1 MACLILCKCKFF
13 CKNMLFAKSLRVM
26 KKPLHIHLSRC
37 ESQIMDIVYRLGEA
51 SVADVV
57 GHMPDEPAY
66 NSVRVTLSI
75 LERKGY
81 VKHRREKRRFLYSS
95 VLSPARATRS
105 AMSHMMKTFFKG
117 SPSRAILTML
127 DMSSAQ
133 LSKQE
138 LAEIAEWIEKAKE
151 EAE

>member
-1 MACLILCKCKFF
+1 MNQPI
-13 CKNMLFAKSLRVM
+13 
-26 KKPLHIHLSRC
+26 HTHLSRR

-81 VKHRREKRRFLYSS
+81 VMASFGASGSEARGRARKYFRLTPDGAQALLRKQDAIQRMTEGVS
-95 VLSPARATRS
+95 VR
-105 AMSHMMKTFFKG
+105 
-117 SPSRAILTML
+117 
-127 DMSSAQ
+127 
-133 LSKQE
+133 QE
-138 LAEIAEWIEKAKE
+138 L
-151 EAE
+151 EAI

>member
-1 MACLILCKCKFF
+1 M
-13 CKNMLFAKSLRVM
+13 N
-26 KKPLHIHLSRC
+26 KPIHTHLSRR
-37 ESQIMDIVYRLGEA
+37 ESQIMDIVYRLGEV

-66 NSVRVTLSI
+66 NSVRVTLGI

-81 VKHRREKRRFLYSS
+81 VKHRQEKRRYLYAP
-95 VLSPARATRS
+95 VLAPDTATRS
-105 AMSHMMKTFFKG
+105 AMSHMMKTFFGG

-127 DMSSAQ
+127 DMSSAR

-138 LAEIAEWIEKAKE
+138 LAEIAAWIEQAKE
-151 EAE
+151 EVD

>member
-1 MACLILCKCKFF
+1 MNQPI
-13 CKNMLFAKSLRVM
+13 
-26 KKPLHIHLSRC
+26 HTHLSRR

-81 VKHRREKRRFLYSS
+81 LKHRREKRRYLYEP
-95 VLSPARATRS
+95 VLAPDTATRS
-105 AMSHMMKTFFKG
+105 AMSHMMKTFCGG

-127 DMSSAQ
+127 DMSSAR

-138 LAEIAEWIEKAKE
+138 LAEIAAWIEQAKE
-151 EAE
+151 EVD